1 MTQHLI
7 VSLAQMRVWSF
18 HIIGNIFHSLN
29 IAAREKP
36 A

>member
-7 VSLAQMRVWSF
+7 VRLEQMRVWSF
-18 HIIGNIFHSLN
+18 NIIGNIFHSLH